1 MDGVQVSKLWV
12 GVLAFA
18 GGVFVGVQ
26 IAKAYAQNVIKS
38 DVSSVLNKVGLGGGI
53 IEDVADKLVV
63 PQ

>member
-1 MDGVQVSKLWV
+1 MTKLWI

-26 IAKAYAQNVIKS
+26 VAKAYAQNVIS
-38 DVSSVLNKVGLGGGI
+38 GDVHNVLSKVGLGGGV
-53 IEDVADKLVV
+53 IEQVADKVVV